1 MASQTTHLFSSLN
14 RDRVPFSIVHQITTA
29 IAEGRLLPGSKLP
42 PEAELTIQFG
52 VGRNALREA
61 IKVLEAYGFVVIRRG
76 EGTYIQDSC
85 TFELLAPLFMHLYRL
100 QADVMHTAEYFLALR
115 HAQMVF
121 NTSKVDPDAVLE
133 FSRDLRAISRK
144 LETPET
150 SDPDEIYKKM
160 DRLDRQRDFLSGQ
173 LPLARIISFS
183 QLMFSQFFLCI
194 ELKDY
199 SPQLLQKV
207 TDVLLMEAI
216 AVSSGAKAR
225 FGDYLYHR
233 MELSKE
239 EIEIYGRMITT
250 PQRNDS
256 FWETIGSTSSKRI
269 MWELLL
275 AIFNGEYEPGSRF
288 PTEPEMIERY
298 HVSRN
303 VIREATKCL
312 EALGLLEIR
321 RPEGTFLCS
330 EPSIPAPFI
339 NMRAYGRILSS
350 QDASSFLNFKI
361 QIRDAVLY
369 MANCNAS
376 REERAHYCEVCQ
388 HFADV
393 LSSPDVEPRLCY
405 HALDNV
411 NAQLSRMCR
420 NPILQSVNEAVAG
433 IATESRYLFIDRAI
447 EYGRQ
452 KEVIRSYL
460 EEADLLKEYRADD
473 IPEVMLRKVE
483 LWKSLEITKAQ
494 VDCDLEKRLK
504 QKQNGRVTK

>member
-1 MASQTTHLFSSLN
+1 MTGQTAQLFSSLN
-14 RDRVPFSIVHQITTA
+14 RDRVPFAIVHQITTA
-29 IAEGRLLPGSKLP
+29 IAEGRLLPGLKLP
-42 PEAELTIQFG
+42 PEAELTMQFG

-100 QADVMHTAEYFLALR
+100 QASPIHTAEYFLALR

-121 NTSKVDPDAVLE
+121 NTSKADPDVVLE
-133 FSRDLRAISRK
+133 FSEDLRALSRR

-150 SDPDEIYKKM
+150 CDPNEVYQRM
-160 DRLDRQRDFLSGQ
+160 DCLDRQRDSLSGQ
-173 LPLARIISFS
+173 LPLARMISFS
-183 QLMFSQFFLCI
+183 RLIFSKYFLCV
-194 ELKDY
+194 EWKAY
-199 SPQLLQKV
+199 SPHLLRKMA
-207 TDVLLMEAI
+207 DVLLLEAI
-216 AVSSGAKAR
+216 AVSSGTKAR
-225 FGDYLYHR
+225 FGDYLYNR
-233 MELSKE
+233 LELSKE
-239 EIEIYGRMITT
+239 EIEIYGHMITT
-250 PQRNDS
+250 PQKNGY
-256 FWETIGSTSSKRI
+256 FWETIGNTSSKRI

-275 AIFNGEYEPGSRF
+275 AIFNGEYEPGARF

-330 EPSIPAPFI
+330 EPNIPAPFI
-339 NMRAYGRILSS
+339 NMRAYGRILSA

-376 REERAHYCEVCQ
+376 QKERVQYHQVCQ
-388 HFADV
+388 HFANV
-393 LSSPDVEPRLCY
+393 ISLPDAEPEACY
-405 HALDNV
+405 QALDNV
-411 NAQLSRMCR
+411 NAQLSRMCG

-452 KEVIRSYL
+452 KEVSLSYL
-460 EEADLLKEYRADD
+460 EEAELLQEYRADD
-473 IPEVMLRKVE
+473 IPETMLRKVA
-483 LWKSLEITKAQ
+483 LWKSLEITKA
-494 VDCDLEKRLK
+494 
-504 QKQNGRVTK
+504 